1 MKPFA
6 LAAAAL
12 AMSAALAAPAAAAPK
27 ANVEKVGTPGGR
39 ILTAAKVS
47 AKATTVYLSGNL
59 ASPATPGGS
68 DYGDTKTQTVST
80 LKKIKALLETHGMT
94 MMDIVRMDAYLVA
107 APGMDGKMDFAGFNA
122 GFAEFFNTAENPTT
136 TTRTTM
142 QIAALAGPNFLVELT
157 VIAAR

>member
-12 AMSAALAAPAAAAPK
+12 AMSAALAAPSAAAPK

-94 MMDIVRMDAYLVA
+94 MKDIVRMDAYLVA

>member
-1 MKPFA
+1 MKLIA
-6 LAAAAL
+6 LAAAGL
-12 AMSAALAAPAAAAPK
+12 AMAAAAPALAAPK
-27 ANVEKVGTPGGR
+27 ANVEKVGPAGGR

-59 ASPATPGGS
+59 ADPTTPGGKEW
-68 DYGDTKTQTVST
+68 GDTKTQTIST
-80 LKKIKALLETHGMT
+80 LNKIKGLLAQHGMT
-94 MMDIVRMDAYLVA
+94 MKDIVRMDAYLVA

-142 QIAALAGPNFLVELT
+142 QVSALAGPQFLVELT
-157 VIAAR
+157 VIAAK